1 VKLVTIDWLIIGA
14 YFALSLVIGLY
25 YAGRAGRSTEE
36 YFLSDRSMPW
46 WLAGTSMVA
55 TTFAAD
61 TPLAVTEMVA
71 RNGVAGNWLWWAMLA
86 SGMLTVFFFA
96 RLWRRARV
104 MTDVE
109 FVELRYSGRPAAF
122 LRGFRA
128 LYLGLPI
135 NLIIMG
141 WVNLGMAKVLS
152 GTLGLA
158 KWQALALCL
167 GITFLYSIL
176 SGFWGVVVT
185 DAVQFVIAM
194 AGSIA
199 LAVFAVNAVGGLESL
214 KTRLAGVT
222 PVGSP
227 VPFGPDK
234 AIQLLPDGSAV
245 WMLPL
250 LTLVVYLGVNWW
262 ASWYPGA
269 EPGGGGYVAQ
279 RIFSAKN
286 EKHGLLATLWFNIAH
301 YALRPWPWIIV
312 ALCSLVLYNGTTLN
326 PETGKPDAAFG
337 YVQVMNDYL
346 PVGFRGLL
354 LASFA
359 AAYMSTIATQMNW
372 GASYIIND
380 FYRRFVKPEASEKH
394 YVFASRMATLIIVLL
409 SIVVTYYMNQITSGW
424 ELVLA
429 LGAGTGLVYILRWY
443 WWRVNAWSEIAAM
456 ACALVIS
463 LALRQFEIFD
473 ASTPMGFAQT
483 ILTTVG
489 ITTVVWL
496 GVTFATSAEP
506 IEKLTS
512 FYRTVYPAGP
522 GWRPVA
528 RASGI
533 PEKAGEIWP
542 NVLNWILGI
551 LLVYSTLFGI
561 GELLF
566 GTWPRVLLF
575 FVIAAAS
582 GAAMMW
588 NLNRTGW
595 AGLSESVEARGG
607 DVVPEGAD

>member
-1 VKLVTIDWLIIGA
+1 MKLNLLDWLIIAA

-25 YAGRAGRSTEE
+25 YARRAGRSTEE
-36 YFLSDRSMPW
+36 YFLSNRSMPW

-71 RNGVAGNWLWWAMLA
+71 RNGVAGNWLWWSMLA

-109 FVELRYSGRPAAF
+109 FAELRYSGRPAAF

-194 AGSIA
+194 AGSVA
-199 LAVFAVNAVGGLESL
+199 LAVFALKAVGGVDAL
-214 KTRLAGVT
+214 KERLAHAT
-222 PVGSP
+222 PAGGGA
-227 VPFGPDK
+227 PFGPE
-234 AIQLLPDGSAV
+234 ALSLWSDGSEP

-250 LTLVVYLGVNWW
+250 LTLAVYLGVNWW
-262 ASWYPGA
+262 ASWYPGS

-279 RIFSAKN
+279 RMFSAKD
-286 EKHGLLATLWFNIAH
+286 EKHSLLATLWFTVAH
-301 YALRPWPWIIV
+301 YALRPWPWILV
-312 ALCSLVLYNGTTLN
+312 ALCSLVLYAPGTTVN
-326 PETGKPDAAFG
+326 PETGEPDAAFG
-337 YVQVMNDYL
+337 YVRVMTDHL
-346 PVGFRGLL
+346 PVGWRGLL

-359 AAYMSTIATQMNW
+359 AAYMSTISTQMNW
-372 GASYIIND
+372 GSSYLVND
-380 FYRRFVKPEASEKH
+380 FYRRFVRRDASEQH
-394 YVFASRMATLIIVLL
+394 YVFASRVATLVVVLL
-409 SIVVTYYMNQITSGW
+409 SVAVTYYMNRITGGW
-424 ELVLA
+424 ELVMA

-443 WWRVNAWSEIAAM
+443 WWRINAWSEVSAM
-456 ACALVIS
+456 AAALAVS
-463 LALRQFEIFD
+463 LSLRYLEVFD
-473 ASTPMGFAQT
+473 SSTPRGFAQT

-489 ITTVVWL
+489 VTTLVWL
-496 GVTFATSAEP
+496 AVTLVTAPEP
-506 IEKLTS
+506 SEKLEE
-512 FYRTVYPAGP
+512 FYRRVRPAGP
-522 GWRPVA
+522 GWRRVA
-528 RASGI
+528 RACGLKE
-533 PEKAGEIWP
+533 PDAEIGA
-542 NVLNWILGI
+542 NLVNWALGVAF
-551 LLVYSTLFGI
+551 VYSALFAI
-561 GELLF
+561 GAALL
-566 GTWPRVLLF
+566 GTWTSAAVYTLLAVVCGVLMF
-575 FVIAAAS
+575 
-582 GAAMMW
+582 W
-588 NLNRTGW
+588 NLNRTRW
-595 AGLSESVEARGG
+595 AGFAETAE
-607 DVVPEGAD
+607 

>member
-1 VKLVTIDWLIIGA
+1 
-14 YFALSLVIGLY
+14 
-25 YAGRAGRSTEE
+25 
-36 YFLSDRSMPW
+36 
-46 WLAGTSMVA
+46 MVA

-71 RNGVAGNWLWWAMLA
+71 QRGVAGNWLWWSMLF

-109 FVELRYSGRPAAF
+109 FVELRYSGKPAAF

-158 KWQALALCL
+158 KWQALGLCL
-167 GITFLYSIL
+167 GITFIYSIL

-194 AGSIA
+194 VGSIA
-199 LAVFAVNAVGGLESL
+199 LAVFAVNAVGGLENL
-214 KTRLAGVT
+214 KLRLAGVT
-222 PVGSP
+222 PVGSTE
-227 VPFGPDK
+227 PFGVDG
-234 AIQLLPDGSAV
+234 ALRFFPDGSAA

-286 EKHGLLATLWFNIAH
+286 EKHGLIATLWFNIAH

-380 FYRRFVKPEASEKH
+380 FYRRFVKPRASESH
-394 YVFASRMATLIIVLL
+394 YVLASRIATLIVVLL
-409 SIVVTYYMNQITSGW
+409 SIVVTYYMNRITSGW

-443 WWRVNAWSEIAAM
+443 WWRVNAWSEVAAM
-456 ACALVIS
+456 ASALIVS
-463 LALRQFEIFD
+463 LTLRQFEIFD
-473 ASTPMGFAQT
+473 ASTPQGFAQQ
-483 ILTTVG
+483 ILVTVG
-489 ITTVVWL
+489 ITTAVWL
-496 GVTFATSAEP
+496 VATFITAPEP
-506 IEKLTS
+506 MSKLIE
-512 FYRTVYPAGP
+512 FYRNVRPAGP
-522 GWRPVA
+522 GWQPV
-528 RASGI
+528 G
-533 PEKAGEIWP
+533 KAAGLPQRRGEIVP
-542 NVLNWILGI
+542 NLLNWILGI
-551 LLVYSTLFGI
+551 VLVYSALFSI
-561 GELLF
+561 GEVIFGQWSRAILLIVLGAVA
-566 GTWPRVLLF
+566 GTVMF
-575 FVIAAAS
+575 
-582 GAAMMW
+582 W
-588 NLNRTGW
+588 NLNRTAW
-595 AGLSESVEARGG
+595 AGLAEAEEASMG
-607 DVVPEGAD
+607 DAVAEGAD